1 VPLPKGSVRE
11 AKWTE
16 KEIVF
21 SLAAVDNRA
30 RLNRPPRRVLARE
43 SDVRNAPEKDEG
55 DTFMALTRRTFVGTS
70 AGLCAVPL
78 TGLQAQTGDAIRI
91 GLLTTKTGPLASGG
105 LDMEYAL
112 TMFLDERKYTLAGRK
127 VDLIV
132 ADTGGVPA
140 TARSKAQEL
149 VERNHV
155 MALIGPLAAFEALAI
170 NDYIKE
176 NQIPTL
182 SVAAAEDMTQR
193 TPSNWFVRA
202 TSTSAQCA
210 YALADYCRKELGYKR
225 MITIADDLAYG
236 QEMAAGFQRVFED
249 EGGKIVQ
256 KLFPPLTVPD
266 YGTYVAQLKTDAD
279 AIFLGFA
286 GSNGFR
292 FLRQFNEYGL
302 NTKLKA
308 VGGMTA
314 LDESTLRNMGDEA
327 LGIITTNWYSAELKN
342 ALNEKFAPAFRAKYK
357 YDPGF
362 YAAAT
367 YIDGEVLEGALKM
380 VGGKIEDKA
389 AFMRALRSGT
399 FDTIRGPVK
408 FDEYGNVVG
417 NAYIRKVT
425 RQDGRLVNTVIKTY
439 PDVSQFWTYD
449 HKAFLANPVYSRDW
463 PPAKNLEP

>member
-1 VPLPKGSVRE
+1 MTLS
-11 AKWTE
+11 
-16 KEIVF
+16 
-21 SLAAVDNRA
+21 
-30 RLNRPPRRVLARE
+30 RR
-43 SDVRNAPEKDEG
+43 D
-55 DTFMALTRRTFVGTS
+55 FVTTA
-70 AGLCAVPL
+70 AGLCIMPIA
-78 TGLQAQTGDAIRI
+78 QARAQAGDPIRI

-112 TMFLDERKYTLAGRK
+112 TMFLDERKYMLAGRK
-127 VDLIV
+127 VELTV
-132 ADTGGVPA
+132 ADTAGVPA
-140 TARSKAQEL
+140 TALSKAQEL
-149 VERNHV
+149 VEKNKV
-155 MALIGPLAAFEALAI
+155 AALIGPLAAFEALAI
-170 NDYIKE
+170 NTYIKE
-176 NQIPTL
+176 HRVPTL

-193 TPSNWFVRA
+193 TPNEWFVRA

-210 YALADYCRKELGYKR
+210 YPLADYCLKTLGYKR
-225 MITIADDLAYG
+225 MVTIADDIAYG

-249 EGGKIVQ
+249 GGGKIIQ
-256 KLFPPLTVPD
+256 KLFPPLSVPD
-266 YGTYVAQLKTDAD
+266 YGTYVAQVKTDAD

-302 NTKLKA
+302 NEKVKV

-314 LDESTLRNMGDEA
+314 LDEAVLRNMGDEA
-327 LGIITTNWYSAELKN
+327 LGIVTSNWYSAELKN
-342 ALNEKFAPAFRAKYK
+342 PLNDKFAPAFRAKYK

-367 YIDGEVLEGALKM
+367 FIDGQILEGALKA
-380 VGGKIEDKA
+380 VDGKIEDKD
-389 AFMRALRSGT
+389 AFMKALKTGT

-425 RQDGRLVNTVIKTY
+425 RLDGRLVNTVIKTY

-449 HKAFLANPVYSRDW
+449 HKAFLANPVYSRDF
-463 PPAKNLEP
+463 PPAKNLEN